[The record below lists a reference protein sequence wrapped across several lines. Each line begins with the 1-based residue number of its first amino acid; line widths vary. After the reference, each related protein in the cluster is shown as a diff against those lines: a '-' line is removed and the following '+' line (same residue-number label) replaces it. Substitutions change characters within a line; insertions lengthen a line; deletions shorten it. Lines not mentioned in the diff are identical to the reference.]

1 MPVVYETGGV
11 NLRALIVGT
20 GSIGQR
26 HMRNLRSAMPQL
38 EFILL
43 RRNKVEL
50 DGWPEERVVTDLAEA
65 LQLAPDLAVVA
76 SPSALHIDVLPAL
89 IAAGIPSYVEKPIV
103 TSADDAFTIRRA
115 LERAPGAKHYAGFNL
130 RYLPSLRTARA
141 VADDRLGRIV
151 RASFTAGQW
160 LPDWRKG
167 LDHRQSYSAD
177 SSAGGG
183 VLFDLSHE
191 FDAAR
196 FFLGDLEL
204 LAAETSVVE
213 ALEIDSE
220 GVALAIAR
228 AASGALASVAI
239 DYVARKPIRRYELV
253 GTLGT
258 LVWDLGAKS
267 LTIADGAGVEDVPLP
282 ADAFDVAGTYTRS
295 MQDFLNAITSG
306 LPGDLQNLEDGLSS
320 TDLPIC
326 AHSLNRR

>member
-1 MPVVYETGGV
+1 M
-11 NLRALIVGT
+11 RALIVGT

-38 EFILL
+38 QFILL
-43 RRNKVEL
+43 RQNAAEL
-50 DGWPEERVVTDLAEA
+50 NGWPEERVVTDLAEA
-65 LQLAPDLAVVA
+65 LQLAPDLAIVA

-89 IAAGIPSYVEKPIV
+89 IAAGVPSYVEKPIV
-103 TSADDAFTIRRA
+103 TGADQVLTIRRA
-115 LERAPGAKHYAGFNL
+115 LEQAPRARHYAGFNL
-130 RYLPSLRTARA
+130 RYLPSLRTART

-167 LDHRQSYSAD
+167 RDHRQSYSAD

-204 LAAETSVVE
+204 LAAEMSDVE

-239 DYVARKPIRRYELV
+239 DYVARKPVRRYELV

-258 LVWDLGAKS
+258 MVWDLGAKS
-267 LTIADGAGVEDVPLP
+267 LTIADGTGIKDVPLP
-282 ADAFDVAGTYTRS
+282 AEAFDLAGTYKRS
-295 MQDFLNAITSG
+295 MQDFLNAVNSG
-306 LPGDLQNLEDGLSS
+306 LPGDLQSLEDGLVS
-320 TDLPIC
+320 TELPIR
-326 AHSLNRR
+326 AHALKRR